1 MQRWTPIIII
11 GVWLMMSAILI
22 GISLPIGR

>member
-1 MQRWTPIIII
+1 MQRWMPIIII
-11 GVWLMMSAILI
+11 GILLMMSAILI